1 MEDPEF
7 NFFAPQWTKP
17 FYSDLVVKVNVISVA
32 KLMEN
37 ILKDDPGI
45 VSLQL
50 DGWIANH
57 NGYAGLLIIYVT
69 PHWCVFLLFSRK
81 I

>member
-1 MEDPEF
+1 
-7 NFFAPQWTKP
+7 
-17 FYSDLVVKVNVISVA
+17 
-32 KLMEN
+32 MEN
-37 ILKDDPGI
+37 ILKDDPSI

-57 NGYAGLLIIYVT
+57 YGYLGLFIKHFT
-69 PHWCVFLLFSRK
+69 PRWFVFLLFSRK

>member
-1 MEDPEF
+1 M
-7 NFFAPQWTKP
+7 
-17 FYSDLVVKVNVISVA
+17 NVISVA
-32 KLMEN
+32 KIMEN

-57 NGYAGLLIIYVT
+57 YGYAGLLINNVT
-69 PHWCVFLLFSRK
+69 PFWYAFLLFSWK

>member
-1 MEDPEF
+1 MWRPLDSIC
-7 NFFAPQWTKP
+7 FAPQWTKP

-57 NGYAGLLIIYVT
+57 YGYAGLLINDAT
-69 PHWCVFLLFSRK
+69 LHWCVFSVVF
-81 I
+81 